1 MVRMAALSGAR
12 GALAPRRLSPRSHRS
27 PVDGAGHLRN
37 PDCLLWAT
45 RRQGPLLLN
54 PRGRVTW
61 PRPGLVRAG
70 EAAGGDVA
78 ASNGAPQ
85 GVELRKAADAIV
97 ESLDEV
103 YAEEKSR
110 INDLLEEL
118 SQVREREALAI
129 EERTRLEETAEELG
143 SIAVDAK
150 VVFTDESAKLEEMVQ
165 AAEEAIQRR
174 EAAAQAVAAL
184 QVELTAANETLK
196 ARLAEEGAAR
206 AKVDAGEEGATDGAA
221 AAVRE
226 CRDCIIELDSK
237 LALKQNE
244 QLSILR
250 ELESVQ
256 EQVDEMQNRVV
267 ALEQNLAN
275 AETLASVAMEAS
287 AGGFAAEVET
297 RCQEEAIEKE
307 LQGLVK
313 DLRAKVEKAAK
324 ADGKKKGAA
333 EGAEGDDAAGAGV
346 SLSMRSV
353 EELRGEEILDD
364 VARMEELVNKTICEG
379 DESVDKQP
387 EEAPLVKATGKS
399 SKYLASS
406 LFSSGPGS
414 GEPEKAIG
422 QFQDWLHSH
431 RFLFIGGVVG
441 LAAVVGL
448 LNHKYFE
455 MLLEKPLSVAASF
468 LSGLPDMLHN
478 MVINMAPEG
487 AHIPRGVIDML
498 VLLTT
503 SVIFVPLICKLP
515 GGSPVLGFLA
525 GGAVIGPHALGIVQ
539 EVNAVQH
546 LAEFG
551 VVFLLF
557 NIGLELSLDRLNSM
571 RKYVFGLGL
580 SQFLVTTAAICGACM
595 LLGLSG
601 PAGVIVGGAMALS
614 STAVALQVLQDRGE
628 SGSRHGRATFSVLL
642 LQDLAV
648 VALLMLIPLLAPSPD
663 GSAVGLGEI
672 GKALGMAAIKAVV
685 CIAVIISAGRALL
698 RPIFK
703 KIADFQNAEIFA
715 ATTLLTCIGTSLLTQ
730 VAGLS
735 MALGA
740 FLAGLLLAETEYAL
754 QVESDIAPY
763 RGLLLGL
770 FFMTVGMEISGAL
783 FVAKWKTILAGI
795 TMLIV
800 GKTAVLAAVGPM
812 FGMSR
817 IASIRTGFMLAPGG
831 EFAFVAFGEAVGAG
845 ILSAALSNQLFLVV
859 ALSMALTPYLAAFGQ
874 WLGSKNDNSADTTA
888 LLPAESEVDDLN
900 GHVIIAGFGRV
911 GQVIAQVFSERL
923 IPFVALD
930 VRSDRVQAGRALDM
944 PVFFGDAGSPAVL
957 HSVRAE
963 KAACVVVALDTPGAN
978 YRTVWAVTKNFPD
991 VKTYVRAHD
1000 VDHGINLEKAGAF
1013 AVVPEILEP
1022 SLQLAAAVLRE
1033 LKMPAEEVAASLE
1046 DFRRLHLSELKALCD
1061 DHGSSMGYGFAK
1073 DPKDEGEA
1081 AKDSPASK
1089 DAPAPA

>member
-1 MVRMAALSGAR
+1 MVRVAALSGAR

-27 PVDGAGHLRN
+27 PGDGAGHLRN

-196 ARLAEEGAAR
+196 ARLAAEGAAR

-313 DLRAKVEKAAK
+313 DLRAK
-324 ADGKKKGAA
+324 
-333 EGAEGDDAAGAGV
+333 
-346 SLSMRSV
+346 
-353 EELRGEEILDD
+353 ELRGEEILDD